1 MPVAPDSNHRRVV
14 QEIAAALAAG
24 WERQR
29 ARIEEFAS
37 PVREW
42 MLRELAPEPG
52 QTVLELA
59 AGLGD
64 TGFQAAAIVGERG
77 RLISSD
83 VAPEMVEAAR
93 RRGAQL
99 EVRNVDYQ
107 ALDAERIELDADS
120 VDAVI
125 CRFGYMLMADPA
137 AALAETRRVLRPGGS
152 LALAVWGAPER
163 NPWAT
168 VLGAKLVELG
178 HVPPPEPGG
187 IDPFSMASAERTRA
201 LLEGAGFATVRTEEV
216 PVRLAV
222 TDVDDYLGYAA
233 DTAGPAA
240 LVLRGLSEADREA
253 LASQLADAFAPFA
266 AAGGYE
272 LPGVALNVVGRTQEQ
287 E

>member
-64 TGFQAAAIVGERG
+64 TGFQAATIVGERG

-83 VAPEMVEAAR
+83 VASEMVDAAR

-107 ALDAERIELDADS
+107 ALDAERIELDTDS

-178 HVPPPEPGG
+178 HMPPPEPGG

-201 LLEGAGFATVRTEEV
+201 LLEGAGFGTVRTEEV

-253 LASQLADAFAPFA
+253 LASQLADAFTPFA

-272 LPGVALNVVGRTQEQ
+272 LPGLALNVLGRTQEQ